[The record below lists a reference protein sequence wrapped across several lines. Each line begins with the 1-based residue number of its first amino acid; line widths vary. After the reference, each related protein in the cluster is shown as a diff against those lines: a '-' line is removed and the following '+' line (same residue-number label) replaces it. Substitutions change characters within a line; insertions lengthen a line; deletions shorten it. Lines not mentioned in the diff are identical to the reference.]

1 MACSHFPRNISLF
14 SAACRIACWAAPLA
28 TLLTPQSL
36 PALDPTFALSQY
48 SKRHW
53 QVEQGLPQNYV
64 TSLSQDADGLLVV
77 GTSGGVARFDGI
89 RFLPV
94 VLIEDTGI
102 SREWINTVETLPD
115 GRIWI
120 GSRDAGNFIRKDN
133 KTEPVPGTPPTLSST
148 ALRRDGSL
156 VLLGNGS
163 WEWKDGA
170 IKRLSPAGGVD
181 LSWEGVL
188 ELPDR
193 RLLVC
198 AGSGLMEIQGEQ
210 SRVLRSTD
218 AASGKPLSLAQGR
231 KGMIYLGT
239 STGLFRVKL
248 NGRFTMDRVLGVDG
262 PVVSV
267 VEDADGLVWAAT
279 WGRGLFRVR
288 GAEVSRWSQEDGL
301 ADDFVH
307 TLFEDD
313 EGSLWIGTRAGLSR
327 WHSGP
332 IVPYGP
338 EEGLDAQ
345 FLSTVTGDRQHGIWV
360 GTWRRGIHRLRDRH
374 IAEVGLGFPVETTLI
389 RAMSFAP
396 NGDLW
401 FSDWTSLHHVTAS
414 GQTVYQRD
422 DLRHDAQVHSML
434 FDRHDAL
441 WLGTAYGLYV
451 HADTDLHGEAR
462 QISDRQVRHLLE
474 AKDGTVW
481 AGTGRGLLTIRDGKI
496 REIPGL
502 PHPTVTAL
510 HEDSKGRIWT
520 ATRANGI
527 VRIDRD
533 RSVVL
538 DQRHGLPELPVY
550 GILDDFAG
558 RLWLS
563 SPAGLIAVPI
573 SELDEVV
580 AGTRARVEPVAYG
593 NEDGLRSIEFQN
605 VGNPSAWRDEK
616 GHLWFPTVRGLVEVR
631 PEAVRIPMPPRILVR
646 EIQSMGRTH
655 EIAYTSDRIYGA
667 DRVEY
672 RYRVEGLQADWIPLG
687 PQQSLRLDTLPAGE
701 HRVYLAAR
709 LPGTAWGES
718 SAVLIRQKP
727 RWFETWWF
735 YAMSAAMLAT
745 ALWCIYRWRVSQVR
759 KRYALV
765 AEERN
770 RIGREWHDTLLAGFS
785 AISWQLDSARKI
797 LPEAGADRA
806 RDAIETAKDMLRHYR
821 TEARRVIWDLR
832 HTSPEH
838 ESLPRALER
847 SLDEILVD
855 GRAEHHVT
863 VEGDPERIPAEVA
876 QGLLRICQE
885 ATFNAARHAGAAR
898 VAVQLR
904 VTGTQV
910 EAEVT
915 DDGCGF
921 DAASVGAGH
930 FGLAIMKERAAR
942 FGGSVRVES
951 SPGIGTTI
959 RAELPLRCAGKR

>member
-1 MACSHFPRNISLF
+1 MACAQFPRNIPFYST
-14 SAACRIACWAAPLA
+14 ARRIVSWAVPVA
-28 TLLTPQSL
+28 TLLAPQIL

-48 SKRHW
+48 AKRHW

-64 TSLSQDADGLLVV
+64 TSLTQDADGVLVV

-89 RFLPV
+89 RFFPV
-94 VLIEDTGI
+94 VLNERTGI
-102 SREWINTVETLPD
+102 SREWINAVETLPD
-115 GRIWI
+115 GTLWI
-120 GSRDAGNFIRKDN
+120 GSRDAGNFVRKGGR
-133 KTEPVPGTPPTLSST
+133 TEPVPDSPPTLSST

-156 VLLGNGS
+156 LVSGNGS
-163 WEWKDGA
+163 WEWANGVL
-170 IKRLSPAGGVD
+170 KRLSQAGRGD
-181 LSWEGVL
+181 LSWEGIL

-198 AGSGLMEIQGEQ
+198 DGIGLVEVKG
-210 SRVLRSTD
+210 
-218 AASGKPLSLAQGR
+218 GKSKTLFPTNEANGRPLSLALG
-231 KGMIYLGT
+231 GEGSIYLGT
-239 STGLFRVKL
+239 TTGLFRVRL
-248 NGRFTMDRVLGVDG
+248 EGSVAMDRVRGVDG

-288 GAEVSRWSQEDGL
+288 GSEVSRWSQEDGL

-360 GTWRRGIHRLRDRH
+360 GTWRRGIHRLLDGH

-401 FSDWTSLHHVTAS
+401 FSDWTSLHHVSAT
-414 GQTVYQRD
+414 GQTVYKRD

-434 FDRHDAL
+434 FDRHGDL
-441 WLGTAYGLYV
+441 WLGTANGLYV
-451 HADTDLHGEAR
+451 HPDAELHREAR
-462 QISDRQVRHLLE
+462 QVSERQIRHLLE

-481 AGTGRGLLTIRDGKI
+481 AGTGRGLLAIRDGKI

-510 HEDSKGRIWT
+510 HEDSKGRIWM

-527 VRIDRD
+527 VRIDSD
-533 RSVVL
+533 KSVVL

-550 GILDDFAG
+550 GILEDLAG

-563 SPAGLIAVPI
+563 SPAGLIAVPV

-605 VGNPSAWRDEK
+605 VGNPSAWRGEN

-631 PEAVRIPMPPRILVR
+631 PEAVRIPTPPRILIR
-646 EIQSMGRTH
+646 EIQSMGRNH
-655 EIAYTSDRIYGA
+655 EIAYASDRIYGA

-687 PQQSLRLDTLPAGE
+687 PQQTLRLDTLPAGE
-701 HRVYLAAR
+701 HRVHLAAR
-709 LPGTAWGES
+709 LPGTTWGES
-718 SAVLIRQKP
+718 EAVLIRQQP

-735 YAMSAAMLAT
+735 YAMIAALLAST
-745 ALWCIYRWRVSQVR
+745 LWCIYRWRVSQVK

-785 AISWQLDSARKI
+785 AISWQLDSARKT
-797 LPEAGADRA
+797 LPETGADGA
-806 RDAIETAKDMLRHYR
+806 RDAIQTAKDMLRHYR

-838 ESLPRALER
+838 ESLPQALER

-898 VAVQLR
+898 VVVQLR

-910 EAEVT
+910 EADVT

-921 DAASVGAGH
+921 DAARVGAGH

-951 SPGIGTTI
+951 SPGMGTTI
-959 RAELPLRCAGKR
+959 RAELPLRCAGK